1 LIKIKFN
8 CEIFHLFLVN
18 KTTEGEEYVNVD
30 LNKVENTYDV
40 YEASPSQINTNICP
54 YTGLPAAHLK
64 LMNSP
69 QVGLLTKK
77 ERKLFFAQGKDFY
90 AGILGKWI
98 LLYPSKSNDM
108 KPSEYFCP
116 LSFDVEKAENHFSIV
131 TEKGKKLTFQAP
143 NVEEFSG
150 WLENLRNIVES
161 SIEMCQIREK
171 ESTMDQNRKLP
182 SPPLEIEEE
191 CIDSIGDRTSSED
204 YYGGFNRCSNQ
215 TVINTEERLYEEPTR
230 SIHETDVKIDSCD
243 DNANPPS
250 PPCLPAKTGRKTIV
264 EDDETH
270 SYDIPKPTKSIERDD
285 MNFNESEMS
294 DKSRSKVSE
303 MTAIL
308 STTIN
313 LVSPEEKR
321 KSSPKKIPSIENHQ
335 THETTTNEKRAS
347 PMKTW
352 FTKHMKIRRRK
363 REKTPIDLSEEEN
376 EDPSMNTTVNSI
388 VNMFEKNGHF
398 KNLSKNLKTHE
409 DYETV
414 CIGSYKI

>member
-1 LIKIKFN
+1 MKNFIR
-8 CEIFHLFLVN
+8 FLVN
-18 KTTEGEEYVNVD
+18 KATEGEEYVNVD
-30 LNKVENTYDV
+30 SSKVENTYDV
-40 YEASPSQINTNICP
+40 YEASPSHVNTNICP

-90 AGILGKWI
+90 AGILDKWI

-116 LSFDVEKAENHFSIV
+116 LSFDVEKAEHHFSIV
-131 TEKGKKLTFQAP
+131 SEKGKKFIFQAP
-143 NVEEFSG
+143 NVEEFNG
-150 WLENLRNIVES
+150 WVENLRKIVVES
-161 SIEMCQIREK
+161 SSEMCQIREK

-182 SPPLEIEEE
+182 SPPLDMEE
-191 CIDSIGDRTSSED
+191 CNDTIGDRTSSEN

-230 SIHETDVKIDSCD
+230 SVHEEIDDKIDSCD
-243 DNANPPS
+243 DNANTP

-264 EDDETH
+264 DETH

-285 MNFNESEMS
+285 MNFNESA
-294 DKSRSKVSE
+294 RSKVSE

-308 STTIN
+308 STSIN

-321 KSSPKKIPSIENHQ
+321 KSSPKKLPSPDNHQ
-335 THETTTNEKRAS
+335 THETITNEKRVS

-376 EDPSMNTTVNSI
+376 EDPSTKTTVNSI

-398 KNLSKNLKTHE
+398 KNLSKNMKSHE

-414 CIGSYKI
+414 CVGSYKI